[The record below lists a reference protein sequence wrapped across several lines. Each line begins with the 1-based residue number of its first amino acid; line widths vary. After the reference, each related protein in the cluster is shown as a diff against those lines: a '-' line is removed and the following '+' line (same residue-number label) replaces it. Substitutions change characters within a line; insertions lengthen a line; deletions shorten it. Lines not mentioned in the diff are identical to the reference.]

1 MSKFNPDSG
10 QKTVPDITTASLPD
24 IMFMLLF
31 FFMVSTTLREN
42 ELKITTKLPHATE
55 ITKLEKKSLVSYI
68 YVGSPRKEWQASLG
82 SESRIQ
88 LDDNFAKV
96 EDLRGYIAGEW
107 EKRDEVDRQKMTVSL
122 KADEKTKMGI
132 ITEIKTE
139 LRKAEALKINY
150 SAIRS
155 YVNAGGN

>member
-1 MSKFNPDSG
+1 MSKFNPEG
-10 QKTVPDITTASLPD
+10 AKKEVPAITTASLPD

-42 ELKITTKLPHATE
+42 ELKITTRLPDATE

-68 YVGSPRKEWQASLG
+68 YVGSPRKEYQAKLG

-88 LDDNFAKV
+88 LDDNFATV
-96 EDLRGYIAGEW
+96 NDLRGYIAGEW
-107 EKRDEVDRQKMTVSL
+107 EKRNEADRPKMTVSL

-132 ITEIKTE
+132 ITEIKQE

-150 SAIRS
+150 SARRR
-155 YVNAGGN
+155 YVNAQNR

>member
-1 MSKFNPDSG
+1 MSKFNPEGG
-10 QKTVPDITTASLPD
+10 QKEVPAITTASLPD

-42 ELKITTKLPHATE
+42 ELKIAMRLPDATE

-68 YVGSPRKEWQASLG
+68 YVGTPRREWQAKLG
-82 SESRIQ
+82 TDSRVQ
-88 LDDNFAKV
+88 LDDNFAV
-96 EDLRGYIAGEW
+96 VSDIRGYIAGEW
-107 EKRDEVDRQKMTVSL
+107 EKRNEADRPKMTVSL

-132 ITEIKTE
+132 ITEIKQE

-150 SAIRS
+150 SARKKF
-155 YVNAGGN
+155 VAQ

>member
-1 MSKFNPDSG
+1 MSRFNPKG
-10 QKTVPDITTASLPD
+10 GKKEVPAITTASLPD

-42 ELKITTKLPHATE
+42 TINVSQSLPFATE

-68 YVGSPRKEWQASLG
+68 YVGAPRREYQSLFG
-82 SESRIQ
+82 TETRIQ
-88 LDDNFAKV
+88 LDDKFATV
-96 EDLRGYIAGEW
+96 NDIRGYIAGEW
-107 EKRDEVDRQKMTVSL
+107 EKRAEEDRPKMTVSL

-132 ITEIKTE
+132 INEIKTE

-150 SAIRS
+150 SAKKKV
-155 YVNAGGN
+155 VNTKF

>member
-1 MSKFNPDSG
+1 MSKFNPKGGKKS
-10 QKTVPDITTASLPD
+10 VPEITTASLPD

-42 ELKITTKLPHATE
+42 ELKITQRMPEATE

-68 YVGSPRKEWQASLG
+68 YVGSPRKEYQASLG
-82 SESRIQ
+82 TESRIQ
-88 LDDNFAKV
+88 LDDNFATV
-96 EDLRGYIAGEW
+96 NDLRGYIAGEW
-107 EKRDEVDRQKMTVSL
+107 EKRDEADRQKMTVSL

-132 ITEIKTE
+132 INEIKTE

-150 SAIRS
+150 SARKKF
-155 YVNAGGN
+155 VDARQ

>member
-1 MSKFNPDSG
+1 MSKFNPG
-10 QKTVPDITTASLPD
+10 GGKKETPAITTASLPD

-31 FFMVSTTLREN
+31 FFMVTTTLREN
-42 ELKITTKLPHATE
+42 EIKVSQNLPRATE

-68 YVGSPRKEWQASLG
+68 YVGSPRREFQSVLG
-82 SESRIQ
+82 TESRIQ
-88 LDDNFAKV
+88 LDDNFATV
-96 EDLRGYIAGEW
+96 NDIRGYIAGEW

-122 KADEKTKMGI
+122 KADEKSKMGI

-150 SAIRS
+150 SAKKK
-155 YVNAGGN
+155 YVDLQR